1 MVAPFVEKVRINPG
15 NFHRDHNEARKQFA
29 RLIEVCRENGTAIR
43 IGVNHGSLGD
53 YITNL
58 YGNTPEAMAKAAL
71 EWLKMCEDADFY
83 NVVVSLKSSN
93 TIVMVEAY
101 RKLMAA
107 MKEKG

>member
-1 MVAPFVEKVRINPG
+1 MRPAG
-15 NFHRDHNEARKQFA
+15 QFA
-29 RLIEVCRENGTAIR
+29 TLIDVCRENGTAIR
-43 IGVNHGSLGD
+43 IGVNHGSLGE

-71 EWLKMCEDADFY
+71 EWMGMCEEADFH

-101 RKLMAA
+101 RILMAEMRRNGIIYPLHVGVTEA
-107 MKEKG
+107 GNGDSE